1 MVRLSTH
8 RISAVICVLLLA
20 RAVYWFGTGR
30 QASASAFEI
39 GLAAAGGV
47 VGLLGAIWF
56 WYRSR
61 RNVAGP
67 SGK

>member
-1 MVRLSTH
+1 
-8 RISAVICVLLLA
+8 LA

-39 GLAAAGGV
+39 GLAATEGV

-56 WYRSR
+56 WHRSR
-61 RNVAGP
+61 QNVSNPTGEQR
-67 SGK
+67 

>member
-8 RISAVICVLLLA
+8 RVSAVICVLLLA

-39 GLAAAGGV
+39 GLAAAEGV

-56 WYRSR
+56 WHRSR
-61 RNVAGP
+61 QKVSGP
-67 SGK
+67 TGG